1 MQWRKCRG
9 RGEVQAAHRLI
20 PGMCK
25 VMRTLS
31 LRMRAERRVTKRGY
45 QDPEECASTGD
56 CRGSL
61 RRVPEKSRAT

>member
-9 RGEVQAAHRLI
+9 KVQNGASSNTRHVQSNAHTFVADAS
-20 PGMCK
+20 G
-25 VMRTLS
+25 T
-31 LRMRAERRVTKRGY
+31 RRVTKRGY

-61 RRVPEKSRAT
+61 RRAPEKSRAA